1 MTNLLPADFQDFF
14 QVLNFS
20 NATTTV
26 NELLEYSPDRIVCW
40 VQVWAILRPLF
51 GSTTS
56 AMTSHRILITEEY
69 LNARFFSVFLFC
81 LCATSVKG
89 VILCKFS

>member
-51 GSTTS
+51 GSTNSDT
-56 AMTSHRILITEEY
+56 
-69 LNARFFSVFLFC
+69 
-81 LCATSVKG
+81 
-89 VILCKFS
+89 